1 MWNCCAGMS
10 QTARSPMAR
19 LLVATGIHVV
29 LILYTKSQIKTH
41 PCCMLLRKLVF
52 FGFYFQFYLLA
63 SIPTGILLALIY
75 TLSANARTSSSQKWH
90 PKSHFLYNI
99 ITLMTTCSIIKVAH
113 VISLFINHYNS
124 LSICTAVTRSTFS
137 HLQGPYL
144 CSCRTIR
151 IALSLNNGADGCLPY
166 LFDLRLSSSMR
177 PSLFYFQ
184 LTDIHE
190 ISQEKYTRCFPAKV
204 IQWAQWCSLLVEME
218 EGTGEKQKTTQIAD
232 DTGDQ
237 QKGVKLTPIR
247 VLHNFY
253 LKMDIGSCFS
263 T

>member
-1 MWNCCAGMS
+1 
-10 QTARSPMAR
+10 MAR

-29 LILYTKSQIKTH
+29 LILIRSLRSSPILVVCCSGSWSSLAFIFSFIYWPAFLQGLCWPWFTH
-41 PCCMLLRKLVF
+41 
-52 FGFYFQFYLLA
+52 
-63 SIPTGILLALIY
+63 
-75 TLSANARTSSSQKWH
+75 SANARTSSSQKWH
-90 PKSHFLYNI
+90 PKSHFLFNV
-99 ITLMTTCSIIKVAH
+99 ITLMTCSIIKVAH
-113 VISLFINHYNS
+113 AILLFINHYNS
-124 LSICTAVTRSTFS
+124 SSICTAMTRSTFS

-190 ISQEKYTRCFPAKV
+190 ISQEKYTRCFLAKV
-204 IQWAQWCSLLVEME
+204 TQWAQRCSLLVEME
-218 EGTGEKQKTTQIAD
+218 EGTGEKQKPTQIPD

-247 VLHNFY
+247 VLYNFY